1 MFNLTKKEDLTT
13 DEKRALHMLH
23 FDGEK
28 RFTITF
34 PDKEMESFDEFDDA
48 LFSIGH
54 HYGCLMKDNPSL
66 ATILDINDRHNE
78 QYDVYDNLAQDYFD
92 IKFSDLN
99 MFLLMGKILGETDS
113 KEENNAD

>member
-1 MFNLTKKEDLTT
+1 
-13 DEKRALHMLH
+13 
-23 FDGEK
+23 
-28 RFTITF
+28 
-34 PDKEMESFDEFDDA
+34 
-48 LFSIGH
+48 
-54 HYGCLMKDNPSL
+54 MKDNPSL

-99 MFLLMGKILGETDS
+99 MFLLMGKILGKTDS

>member
-54 HYGCLMKDNPSL
+54 HYGCLMKKNPSL

-99 MFLLMGKILGETDS
+99 MFLLMGKILEKTCS